1 MKKYAAKSRNVGLLL
16 LFMAV
21 LLVFGG
27 TRMVSA
33 DTTTYKVTYANAKG
47 RSTGNYRKWS
57 KTVNAGEQVQLPK
70 ISRKG
75 YEAKWVTTIN
85 GKKYKYSPGQKVT
98 INRNTKFCLNLYKI
112 YTVRYYTANGKKEY
126 KKLRQTVSSGKR
138 VKLPAGSSNATYQF
152 MGWSTKVGGNVAYK
166 SGKYIRVKN
175 NIKLYAV
182 QKKVSGIV
190 LCRNNGKIWKTV
202 SASGT
207 AKFPEVAMTNG
218 DMCLG
223 WSRTKGKST
232 LSASDFKAGDNI
244 PSGNRSYYMVVYKGS
259 MDHAPSS
266 VTTASS
272 YDRIYFVG
280 DSRMVDTKLA
290 LGGLVPSNVQ
300 FVAKGQQGLSW
311 LKSTG
316 YKELLRA
323 VSKQSRTARKAVVV
337 NLGVNDLGN
346 ADAYVTYMQ
355 TIAKNLKRYNCKMY
369 YLSVNPVNTAMI
381 KKAGAGNR
389 TQAQVDAF
397 NTKIYRSLCSGR
409 NRSFR
414 YINTCTN
421 LLKKGWISNRHNA
434 GIYDGL
440 HYSNATYLKIF
451 DYCMKTLNRG

>member
-1 MKKYAAKSRNVGLLL
+1 MKKYAAKWRNAGLLL
-16 LFMAV
+16 LFMAG
-21 LLVFGG
+21 LLVFGE

-47 RSTGNYRKWS
+47 SSTGNYRKWS

-126 KKLRQTVSSGKR
+126 KKLRQTVSSGGR

-152 MGWSTKVGGNVAYK
+152 MGWSTKTGGAVAYK

-175 NIKLYAV
+175 NIKLYSV
-182 QKKVSGIV
+182 FKKVSGAV

-232 LSASDFKAGDNI
+232 LSASDFKAGDII
-244 PSGNRSYYMVVYKGS
+244 PSGNRSYYMVVYRGS
-259 MDHAPSS
+259 MDKTPSS
-266 VTTASS
+266 ITTASS
-272 YDRIYFVG
+272 YGSIYFVG

-300 FVAKGQQGLSW
+300 FVAKGQQ
-311 LKSTG
+311 
-316 YKELLRA
+316 
-323 VSKQSRTARKAVVV
+323 
-337 NLGVNDLGN
+337 
-346 ADAYVTYMQ
+346 
-355 TIAKNLKRYNCKMY
+355 
-369 YLSVNPVNTAMI
+369 
-381 KKAGAGNR
+381 
-389 TQAQVDAF
+389 
-397 NTKIYRSLCSGR
+397 
-409 NRSFR
+409 
-414 YINTCTN
+414 
-421 LLKKGWISNRHNA
+421 
-434 GIYDGL
+434 
-440 HYSNATYLKIF
+440 
-451 DYCMKTLNRG
+451 

>member
-138 VKLPAGSSNATYQF
+138 VKLPTGSSNATYQF

-232 LSASDFKAGDNI
+232 LSA
-244 PSGNRSYYMVVYKGS
+244 
-259 MDHAPSS
+259 
-266 VTTASS
+266 
-272 YDRIYFVG
+272 
-280 DSRMVDTKLA
+280 
-290 LGGLVPSNVQ
+290 
-300 FVAKGQQGLSW
+300 
-311 LKSTG
+311 
-316 YKELLRA
+316 
-323 VSKQSRTARKAVVV
+323 
-337 NLGVNDLGN
+337 
-346 ADAYVTYMQ
+346 
-355 TIAKNLKRYNCKMY
+355 
-369 YLSVNPVNTAMI
+369 
-381 KKAGAGNR
+381 
-389 TQAQVDAF
+389 
-397 NTKIYRSLCSGR
+397 
-409 NRSFR
+409 
-414 YINTCTN
+414 
-421 LLKKGWISNRHNA
+421 
-434 GIYDGL
+434 
-440 HYSNATYLKIF
+440 
-451 DYCMKTLNRG
+451 